1 VNIKKVREMQ
11 EWQLTGQE
19 YRQTIET
26 VFFG

>member
-19 YRQTIET
+19 YGQTIET
-26 VFFG
+26 EVSG